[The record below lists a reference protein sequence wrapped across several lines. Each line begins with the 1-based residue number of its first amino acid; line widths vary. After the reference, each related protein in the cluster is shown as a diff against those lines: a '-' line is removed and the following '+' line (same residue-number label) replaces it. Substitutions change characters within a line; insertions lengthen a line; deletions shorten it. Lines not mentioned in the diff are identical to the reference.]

1 MQLNLLK
8 HKYISQQTSQM
19 ILKRVHALGFVVLK
33 LFAMLRIST
42 G

>member
-8 HKYISQQTSQM
+8 HKHISQQTSQM
-19 ILKRVHALGFVVLK
+19 ILKRVHALGLK
-33 LFAMLRIST
+33 LFAINRISI